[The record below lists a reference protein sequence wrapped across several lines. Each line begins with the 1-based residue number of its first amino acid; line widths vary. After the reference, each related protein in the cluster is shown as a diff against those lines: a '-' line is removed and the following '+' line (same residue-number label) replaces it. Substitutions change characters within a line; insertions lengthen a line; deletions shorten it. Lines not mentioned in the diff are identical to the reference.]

1 MAAVFYNPF
10 LKFAEFFVTHLEL
23 VLLYLKWLTHKRML
37 FERRLIWSTII
48 TLTQLS
54 MIDIEEH
61 IQGNEFFS
69 KINFFVR
76 NALVWCHRHQ

>member
-10 LKFAEFFVTHLEL
+10 LKFAEFFGTHLEL

-54 MIDIEEH
+54 MIDIGEH
-61 IQGNEFFS
+61 I
-69 KINFFVR
+69 
-76 NALVWCHRHQ
+76 